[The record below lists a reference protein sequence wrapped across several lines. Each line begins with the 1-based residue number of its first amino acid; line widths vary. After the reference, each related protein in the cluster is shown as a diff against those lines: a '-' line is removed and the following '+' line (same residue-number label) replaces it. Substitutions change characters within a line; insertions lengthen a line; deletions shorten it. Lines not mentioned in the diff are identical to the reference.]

1 TDARGLARW
10 MRQVGIDPA
19 GRPALVLGAGGAARA
34 TVWALADLGASSVR
48 VLNRTPHHAESLV
61 EALRPSLPKTTLSW
75 GPLEEAA
82 AQSSTKWAV
91 IINATSL
98 GHLGET
104 PVVHPGCYSRECVA
118 IELAYNPPETGFMVA
133 ARRAGARA
141 ENGLGMLSHQAAL
154 A

>member
-1 TDARGLARW
+1 LVGANTAARGLARW
-10 MRQVGIDPA
+10 MRPAGIDPA

-34 TVWALADLGASSVR
+34 TVWALSDLGASSVR
-48 VLNRTPHHAESLV
+48 VLNRTAEHAQSLI
-61 EALRPSLPKTTLSW
+61 EALGPSVPKTKLSW
-75 GPLEEAA
+75 GALEEAA
-82 AQSSTKWAV
+82 MQPSTKWAV

-133 ARRAGARA
+133 ARRAG
-141 ENGLGMLSHQAAL
+141 
-154 A
+154 